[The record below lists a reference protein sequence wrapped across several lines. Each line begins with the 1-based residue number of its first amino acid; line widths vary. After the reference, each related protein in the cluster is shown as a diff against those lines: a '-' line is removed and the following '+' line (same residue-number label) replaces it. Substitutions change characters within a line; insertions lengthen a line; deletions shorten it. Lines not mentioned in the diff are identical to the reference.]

1 MGGNK
6 IKISIAKPKKE
17 LKDKSKKKEMTAGEI
32 KEKTENKSQLRHDLV
47 SGDWVVIAGSRN
59 CRPFDPGKLKPAWT
73 KEEIERQSGSNCL
86 FCDPEKTGQEK
97 DVLIYKTS
105 DDDWSLRIFPNKYPA
120 FERPKGGPIAEYN
133 EGPYYWMDSVGYHE
147 LIVTRDHNE
156 DLSLMDPLKVAE
168 VLDAYQTRYLDL
180 MTKKSINYINIFHN
194 HGPAAGSS
202 IYHPH
207 SQLAAIPVISPYIRL
222 ELDGAERYFRS
233 KKNCVYCV
241 MLEHELKENKRIVF
255 QNDDFIVFCPFASR
269 SAFEMWVT
277 PREHRSYFE
286 RSLDSEKVNG
296 GEALQE
302 ALRRLNKV
310 LGNPAYNFYL
320 HTSPCDGKDYRHY
333 HWHIEI
339 LPKTSI
345 WAGFELSTGIEI
357 STMIPEEAAK
367 RLREA

>member
-17 LKDKSKKKEMTAGEI
+17 LKDKSKKKEMTAGET

-73 KEEIERQSGSNCL
+73 KEEIEKQSGSNCL

-233 KKNCVYCV
+233 KKNCVYC
-241 MLEHELKENKRIVF
+241 RG
-255 QNDDFIVFCPFASR
+255 
-269 SAFEMWVT
+269 
-277 PREHRSYFE
+277 PRGTGGRHRGQAGA
-286 RSLDSEKVNG
+286 RGRGPGRQAPVLAPRPDRR
-296 GEALQE
+296 
-302 ALRRLNKV
+302 ALRRRRRPHHRSVRLPAPRRH
-310 LGNPAYNFYL
+310 LGGPPGAL
-320 HTSPCDGKDYRHY
+320 
-333 HWHIEI
+333 
-339 LPKTSI
+339 
-345 WAGFELSTGIEI
+345 
-357 STMIPEEAAK
+357 
-367 RLREA
+367 RLRAAAPGGARAGPPATAARR